1 MKSAIQLRKA
11 LNQKFPREFE
21 LDVGAG
27 DFVLLTVISASF
39 QGKTRS
45 DRLQQVEPL
54 IRDAGLIAG
63 IIELYTPEEAAND
76 GVAIQTTTENI
87 PPSSWQE
94 AIAMLSSG
102 KTVSA
107 KKTKNP
113 IKSEFPI
120 KRVVFYSYKGGV
132 GRTTALIQTAFQ
144 LTRAGKRV
152 ALVDMDVEA
161 PGLQAL
167 LPPTDTSLEEGL
179 IDYLWERQTCFFD
192 VNHQATIHLSG
203 SNQGKRTGI
212 VYSISDPQSRR
223 DLFIVPAGKI
233 GQRYIQRL
241 SALSTAHLF
250 ASTTDPWYQFEQELW
265 EQFQP
270 DIMLIDARTGLNEW
284 GGLSLLRLA
293 DEAFIVLY
301 PSKQNAEGVCFI
313 RDLLKELSGVKAK
326 LVLSPI
332 PEGAI
337 GRSLLDEIKK
347 DLDLEVNKIEG
358 EEIEEEVVKIPYHP
372 DIAGSYQFP
381 VEIALPYYAPLANN
395 LLEISGV
402 EETAAILAES
412 NRLELIKSL
421 YFPEQDAASIFD
433 RDFDAFFQKT
443 ADFERC
449 LDDQVWV
456 IRGRKGTGKSTLY
469 TLFTQHREHAEKR
482 SRGRLDSNVEILSGH
497 GNSST
502 SRPTSDIFSD
512 IQKNLSA
519 NNADWLSLWRAYA
532 VVRIYQSYPPFRE
545 VIRKAKLNALQIR
558 LSNNFDPDNN
568 QQWLSKHTVKLLE
581 LATDTNLNSFC
592 RDAITRLNT
601 YLKDNN
607 QKLWLLYDD
616 LDQDI
621 QENSPWQQ
629 EALGGLM
636 RLVYDTN
643 NQSLYQIR
651 FKIFLRE
658 DIWSNLVFTNKSHFG
673 EARTLLLQ
681 WGKEDFFRLAYRL
694 AVGGSSQFKTFA
706 NRILPLADNEL
717 DESDEETL
725 RQALSPLW
733 GLRPKSKNAYVAQWV
748 YSRLTDSSGNTYPRA
763 LVILLNKAKEVE
775 LDQKQKNA
783 PNDHLLRWTSL
794 TSGLDA
800 ASIVCCSAIREEYSD
815 LSDFFNK
822 ISTLK
827 SLFGEEELKELWQK
841 TIANNPSPIP
851 FDAFV
856 KRLKDIGLLESKK
869 YSQYDYA
876 IANLYIHG
884 FGITRKQGQRK

>member
-11 LNQKFPREFE
+11 LNQIFPKQFE

-27 DFVLLTVISASF
+27 DFVLLTIISAQF

-45 DRLQQVEPL
+45 HRLQQVEPL
-54 IRDAGLIAG
+54 INEAGLIPG
-63 IIELYTPEEAAND
+63 IIELYTPEEATND
-76 GVAIQTTTENI
+76 GIVIQTATENS
-87 PPSSWQE
+87 PPSSWLD

-102 KTVSA
+102 KTASA
-107 KKTKNP
+107 KKSKHS
-113 IKSEFPI
+113 IKH
-120 KRVVFYSYKGGV
+120 VVFYSYKGGV

-167 LPPTDTSLEEGL
+167 LPPADISVEEGL

-192 VNHQATIHLSG
+192 DNHQATIHLSG

-241 SALSTAHLF
+241 SVLSTAHLF

-265 EQFQP
+265 EQIEP
-270 DIMLIDARTGLNEW
+270 DILLIDARTGLNEW

-301 PSKQNAEGVCFI
+301 PSQQNAEGVCFI
-313 RDLLKELSGVKAK
+313 RDLLKELGGVQAK

-332 PEGAI
+332 PEGPI
-337 GRSLLDEIKK
+337 GRSLVEKIKPY
-347 DLDLEVNKIEG
+347 LHLEVIKVEG
-358 EEIEEEVVKIPYHP
+358 EEIEEDVIKIPYHP
-372 DIAGSYQFP
+372 DISGSYQFP
-381 VEIALPYYAPLANN
+381 VETALPYYAPLANN

-421 YFPEQDAASIFD
+421 NFPERDAASILEA
-433 RDFDAFFQKT
+433 DFDAIFQKT
-443 ADFERC
+443 ADFESC
-449 LDDQVWV
+449 LEDQVWV

-469 TLFTQHREHAEKR
+469 TLFTKHRENAEKR
-482 SRGRLDSNVEILSGH
+482 SPGRLDKINILSGH
-497 GNSST
+497 GNSSVFGPKT
-502 SRPTSDIFSD
+502 DIFSD
-512 IQKNLSA
+512 IQKKLSA

-532 VVRIYQSYPPFRE
+532 VIRIYQSYAPFIE
-545 VIRKAKLNALQIR
+545 IIRDAKLSSLLSR
-558 LSNNFDPDNN
+558 LTYNFDPEKNA
-568 QQWLSKHTVKLLE
+568 QWSSVHTKKLLE
-581 LATDTNLNSFC
+581 FATDANLNGFC
-592 RDAITRLNT
+592 RDAITKLNGF
-601 YLKDNN
+601 LKENN

-629 EALGGLM
+629 EALGGLL

-643 NQSLYQIR
+643 NQNLYQIR

-673 EARTLLLQ
+673 EERTLTLQ

-694 AVGGSSQFKTFA
+694 AVGGSAKFKTFA

-717 DESDEETL
+717 DESGEDDL
-725 RQALSPLW
+725 RKALAPLW
-733 GLRPKSKNAYVAQWV
+733 GLRQKSKNAYIAQWV
-748 YSRLTDSSGNTYPRA
+748 YTRLTDSSGNTYPRS
-763 LVILLNKAKEVE
+763 LTILLKKAREVE
-775 LDQKQKNA
+775 LAQKQGKNA
-783 PNDHLLRWTSL
+783 PSDHLLRWTSL
-794 TSGLDA
+794 TDGLDA
-800 ASIVCCSAIREEYSD
+800 ASIERCDAIRNEYRD
-815 LSDFFNK
+815 LSEFFNK

-827 SLFGEEELKELWQK
+827 SLFREEELKELWQK
-841 TIANNPSPIP
+841 TIADNQTPIP

-869 YSQYDYA
+869 SSKFDYA

>member
-1 MKSAIQLRKA
+1 MKSAVQLRKA
-11 LNQKFPREFE
+11 LNHKFHNQFE
-21 LDVGAG
+21 LDVGEG
-27 DFVLLTVISASF
+27 DFVLLTVISALF
-39 QGKTRS
+39 QGKARNQ
-45 DRLQQVEPL
+45 RLLQIEPL
-54 IRDAGLIAG
+54 IKEAGLVSG
-63 IIELYTPEEAAND
+63 IIELYTPEEATNE
-76 GVAIQTTTENI
+76 GITIQTTSENN
-87 PPSSWQE
+87 PPASWQE

-102 KTVSA
+102 KTVSH
-107 KKTKNP
+107 KKPKHT
-113 IKSEFPI
+113 I

-152 ALVDMDVEA
+152 VLIDMDVEA

-167 LPPTDTSLEEGL
+167 LPPTDMPLEEGL

-192 VNHQATIHLSG
+192 DNHKATIHLSG

-212 VYSISDPQSRR
+212 IYSVNDPQSRR

-241 SALSTAHLF
+241 SVLSTAHLF
-250 ASTTDPWYQFEQELW
+250 ASTTDPWHQFEQELW
-265 EQFQP
+265 EQFEP

-293 DEAFIVLY
+293 DEAFIALY

-313 RDLLKELSGVKAK
+313 RNLLKELSGIQAK

-332 PEGAI
+332 PEGII
-337 GRSLLDEIKK
+337 GDTLVKSIKPH
-347 DLDLEVNKIEG
+347 LDLFEG
-358 EEIEEEVVKIPYHP
+358 EEPVSIPYHP
-372 DIAGSYQFP
+372 SIAGSYHFP
-381 VEIALPYYAPLANN
+381 VESALSYYAPLANN

-412 NRLELIKSL
+412 NRLELIESL
-421 YFPEQDAASIFD
+421 SFPERDAASIWEA
-433 RDFDAFFQKT
+433 DFDAIFQKT

-449 LDDQVWV
+449 LEDQVWV

-469 TLFTQHREHAEKR
+469 TLFTKHRENAEKR
-482 SRGRLDSNVEILSGH
+482 SQGRLDNVKIMSGH
-497 GNSST
+497 GASST
-502 SRPTSDIFSD
+502 FRPTADIFAI
-512 IQKNLSA
+512 IQKKLKDKEV
-519 NNADWLSLWRAYA
+519 DWLSLWRAYA
-532 VVRIYQSYPPFRE
+532 VIRIYQSYGPF
-545 VIRKAKLNALQIR
+545 IDIIKQAKLTSLIKR
-558 LSNNFDPDNN
+558 LTYNFDTENN
-568 QQWLSKHTVKLLE
+568 EQWSSVHTNKLLDF
-581 LATDTNLNSFC
+581 ATDANLNGYC
-592 RDAITRLNT
+592 RDALTQLNS
-601 YLKDNN
+601 YLKRNN

-636 RLVYDTN
+636 RLVYDAN
-643 NQSLYQIR
+643 NQNLYQIR

-673 EARTLLLQ
+673 EERTLILQ

-694 AVGGSSQFKTFA
+694 AVEGSAKFKTFA

-717 DESDEETL
+717 DESGEDDL
-725 RQALSPLW
+725 RKALSPLW
-733 GLRPKSKNAYVAQWV
+733 GLRQKSKNAYVAQWV
-748 YSRLTDSSGNTYPRA
+748 YSRLTDSSGNTYPRS
-763 LVILLNKAKEVE
+763 LTILLKKAKEVE
-775 LDQKQKNA
+775 LAQKQGKYA
-783 PNDHLLRWTSL
+783 PNDHLLRWASL
-794 TSGLDA
+794 TDGLDA
-800 ASIVCCSAIREEYSD
+800 ASIERCDAIRNEYPD
-815 LSDFFNK
+815 LSEFFNE
-822 ISTLK
+822 IGTLK
-827 SLFGEEELKELWQK
+827 SLFKEDELKDIWQK
-841 TIANNPSPIP
+841 TIANSEPPLA
-851 FDAFV
+851 FDTFV

-876 IANLYIHG
+876 IANLYIYG

>member
-11 LNQKFPREFE
+11 LNQRFPKQFE
-21 LDVGAG
+21 LDVGAS
-27 DFVLLTVISASF
+27 DFVLLTIISAQF
-39 QGKTRS
+39 QGKARS
-45 DRLQQVEPL
+45 ERLQQVEPL
-54 IRDAGLIAG
+54 IREVGLNPG
-63 IIELYTPEEAAND
+63 IIELYTPEEANND
-76 GVAIQTTTENI
+76 GINIQPTTDNTH
-87 PPSSWQE
+87 PASWQE
-94 AIAMLSSG
+94 AISMLSSG
-102 KTVSA
+102 KTVST
-107 KKTKNP
+107 KKLKH
-113 IKSEFPI
+113 PI

-152 ALVDMDVEA
+152 ALIDMDVEA
-161 PGLQAL
+161 PGIQAL
-167 LPPTDTSLEEGL
+167 LPPTDISLEEGL

-192 VNHQATIHLSG
+192 DNNRATIHLSG

-241 SALSTAHLF
+241 SVLSTAQLF
-250 ASTTDPWYQFEQELW
+250 ASTIDPWYQFEQELW
-265 EQFQP
+265 EQIEP

-301 PSKQNAEGVCFI
+301 PSQQNAEGVCFI
-313 RDLLKELSGVKAK
+313 RDLLTELGGVQAK

-332 PEGAI
+332 PEGPI
-337 GRSLLDEIKK
+337 GFSLVEKIKPYLHLEIKK
-347 DLDLEVNKIEG
+347 LEG
-358 EEIEEEVVKIPYHP
+358 EEIEEDVVKIPYHP
-372 DIAGSYQFP
+372 DISGSYQFP
-381 VEIALPYYAPLANN
+381 VENALPYYAPLANN

-421 YFPEQDAASIFD
+421 SFPERDAASISSAN
-433 RDFDAFFQKT
+433 FDAIFQKT

-449 LDDQVWV
+449 LDDAVWV

-469 TLFTQHREHAEKR
+469 TLFTQHRENAEKR
-482 SRGRLDSNVEILSGH
+482 SHGRLDNINILSGH

-502 SRPTSDIFSD
+502 FRPTADIFEIFQKKLSD
-512 IQKNLSA
+512 KET
-519 NNADWLSLWRAYA
+519 DWLSLWRAYA
-532 VVRIYQSYPPFRE
+532 VIRIYQSYKPFIE
-545 VIRKAKLNALQIR
+545 IIRKAKLNSLISG
-558 LSNNFDPDNN
+558 LTNNFNPEKNEK
-568 QQWLSKHTVKLLE
+568 WISTHTNKLLE
-581 LATDTNLNSFC
+581 FATDSNLNGYC
-592 RDAITRLNT
+592 RDAITKLNG
-601 YLKDNN
+601 YLKENN

-643 NQSLYQIR
+643 NQNLYQIR

-673 EARTLLLQ
+673 EERTLTLQ
-681 WGKEDFFRLAYRL
+681 WGKADFFRLAYRL
-694 AVGGSSQFKTFA
+694 AVGGSEKFKTFA
-706 NRILPLADNEL
+706 NRILPLAENEL

-725 RQALSPLW
+725 RKALSPLW

-748 YSRLTDSSGNTYPRA
+748 YSRLTDSSGNTYPRS
-763 LVILLNKAKEVE
+763 LTILLKKAREVE
-775 LDQKQKNA
+775 LAEKQGKNA
-783 PNDHLLRWTSL
+783 PTDHLLRWTSL
-794 TSGLDA
+794 TDGLDA
-800 ASIVCCSAIREEYSD
+800 ASIERCDAIRNEYPD
-815 LSDFFNK
+815 LSEFFNK
-822 ISTLK
+822 ISILK
-827 SLFGEEELKELWQK
+827 SLFKKEELEQLWQE
-841 TIANNPSPIP
+841 TIANNQPSMS

-856 KRLKDIGLLESKK
+856 KRLKDIGLLEGKK

-884 FGITRKQGQRK
+884 FGIPRKQGQRK

>member
-1 MKSAIQLRKA
+1 MKSATQLRKA
-11 LNQKFPREFE
+11 LNHKFPKQFE

-27 DFVLLTVISASF
+27 DFVLLTVISAQF
-39 QGKTRS
+39 QGKVRTE
-45 DRLQQVEPL
+45 RLKEVEAL
-54 IRDAGLIAG
+54 INEVGLVPG

-76 GVAIQTTTENI
+76 GISIQSTTENI
-87 PPSSWQE
+87 SPASWQE

-107 KKTKNP
+107 KKPKH
-113 IKSEFPI
+113 PI

-144 LTRAGKRV
+144 LARAGKRV
-152 ALVDMDVEA
+152 VLIDMDVEA

-167 LPPTDTSLEEGL
+167 LPPTDMPLEEGL

-192 VNHQATIHLSG
+192 DNHKATIHLSG

-212 VYSISDPQSRR
+212 VYSVNDPQSRR
-223 DLFIVPAGKI
+223 DLFIVPAGNI

-241 SALSTAHLF
+241 SVLSTAHLF
-250 ASTTDPWYQFEQELW
+250 ASTTDPWHQLEQELW
-265 EQFQP
+265 EQFEP

-293 DEAFIVLY
+293 DEAFIALY

-313 RDLLKELSGVKAK
+313 RSLLKELNGVQAK

-332 PEGAI
+332 PEGPI
-337 GRSLLDEIKK
+337 GDSLVKRIKPY
-347 DLDLEVNKIEG
+347 LDLHEG
-358 EEIEEEVVKIPYHP
+358 EEPISIPYHP
-372 DIAGSYQFP
+372 NIAGSYHFP
-381 VEIALPYYAPLANN
+381 VETALSYYAPLANN

-412 NRLELIKSL
+412 NRLELIESL
-421 YFPEQDAASIFD
+421 NFPERDAASIWEA
-433 RDFDAFFQKT
+433 DFDAIFQKT

-449 LDDQVWV
+449 LEDQVWV

-469 TLFTQHREHAEKR
+469 TLFTKHRENAEKR
-482 SRGRLDSNVEILSGH
+482 SQGRLDNVTIMSGH

-502 SRPTSDIFSD
+502 FRPTADIFAI
-512 IQKNLSA
+512 IQKKLKDKEV
-519 NNADWLSLWRAYA
+519 DWLSLWRAYA
-532 VVRIYQSYPPFRE
+532 VIRIYQSYEPF
-545 VIRKAKLNALQIR
+545 IDIIKQAKLTPLISR
-558 LSNNFDPDNN
+558 LTYNFDPEKNE
-568 QQWLSKHTVKLLE
+568 QWSSIHTNKLLE
-581 LATDTNLNSFC
+581 FAIDANLNGYC
-592 RDAITRLNT
+592 RDAMTQLNS
-601 YLKDNN
+601 YLKKNN

-629 EALGGLM
+629 DALGGLM
-636 RLVYDTN
+636 RLVYDAN
-643 NQSLYQIR
+643 NQNLYQIR

-673 EARTLLLQ
+673 EERTLILQ

-694 AVGGSSQFKTFA
+694 AVGGSAKFKTFA

-717 DESDEETL
+717 DESGEDDL
-725 RQALSPLW
+725 RKALSPLW
-733 GLRPKSKNAYVAQWV
+733 GLRQKSKNAYVAQWV
-748 YSRLTDSSGNTYPRA
+748 YSRLTDSSGNTYPRS
-763 LVILLNKAKEVE
+763 LTILLKKAREVE
-775 LDQKQKNA
+775 LAQKQGKNA
-783 PNDHLLRWTSL
+783 PSDHLLRWTSL
-794 TSGLDA
+794 TDGLDA
-800 ASIVCCSAIREEYSD
+800 ASIERCDTIRNEYQD
-815 LSDFFNK
+815 LKEFFNE

-827 SLFGEEELKELWQK
+827 SLFGEEELKVLWQK
-841 TIANNPSPIP
+841 NIANNQSPIP

>member
-1 MKSAIQLRKA
+1 MKSATQLRKA
-11 LNQKFPREFE
+11 LNHKFPKQFE

-27 DFVLLTVISASF
+27 DFVLLTVISAQF
-39 QGKTRS
+39 QGKARTE
-45 DRLQQVEPL
+45 RLKEVEPL
-54 IRDAGLIAG
+54 INEVGLVPG

-76 GVAIQTTTENI
+76 GISIQSTTENI
-87 PPSSWQE
+87 SPASWQE

-107 KKTKNP
+107 KKPKH
-113 IKSEFPI
+113 PI

-144 LTRAGKRV
+144 LARAGKRV
-152 ALVDMDVEA
+152 VLIDMDVEA

-167 LPPTDTSLEEGL
+167 LPPTDMPLEEGL

-192 VNHQATIHLSG
+192 DNHKATIHLSG

-212 VYSISDPQSRR
+212 VYSVNDPQSRR

-233 GQRYIQRL
+233 GYRYIQRL
-241 SALSTAHLF
+241 SVLSTAHLF
-250 ASTTDPWYQFEQELW
+250 VSAEDPWYQFEQELW
-265 EQFQP
+265 EQFEP

-293 DEAFIVLY
+293 DEAFIALY

-313 RDLLKELSGVKAK
+313 RNLLKELSGVQAK

-332 PEGAI
+332 PEGPI
-337 GRSLLDEIKK
+337 GDSLVKRIKPY
-347 DLDLEVNKIEG
+347 LDLYES
-358 EEIEEEVVKIPYHP
+358 EEPIAIPYHP
-372 DIAGSYQFP
+372 NIAGSYHFP
-381 VEIALPYYAPLANN
+381 VETALSYYAPLANN

-412 NRLELIKSL
+412 NRLELIESL
-421 YFPEQDAASIFD
+421 SFPERDAASISEA
-433 RDFDAFFQKT
+433 DFDAIFQKT

-449 LDDQVWV
+449 LEDQVWV

-469 TLFTQHREHAEKR
+469 TLFTKHRENAEKR
-482 SRGRLDSNVEILSGH
+482 SQGRLDNVKIMSGH
-497 GNSST
+497 GESSIF
-502 SRPTSDIFSD
+502 RPTGDIFAI
-512 IQKNLSA
+512 IQKKLKEKEV
-519 NNADWLSLWRAYA
+519 DWLSLWRAYA
-532 VVRIYQSYPPFRE
+532 VIRIYQSYEPF
-545 VIRKAKLNALQIR
+545 IDIIKQAKLTSLISR
-558 LSNNFDPDNN
+558 LTYNFDPEKNE
-568 QQWLSKHTVKLLE
+568 QWSSTHTNKLLE
-581 LATDTNLNSFC
+581 FATDASLNGYC
-592 RDAITRLNT
+592 RDAMMQLNS
-601 YLKDNN
+601 YLKKNN

-636 RLVYDTN
+636 RLVYDAN
-643 NQSLYQIR
+643 NQNLYQIR

-673 EARTLLLQ
+673 EERTLILQ

-694 AVGGSSQFKTFA
+694 AVGGSAKFKTFA

-717 DESDEETL
+717 DESDEDDL
-725 RQALSPLW
+725 RKALSPLW
-733 GLRPKSKNAYVAQWV
+733 GLRQKSKNAYVAQWV
-748 YSRLTDSSGNTYPRA
+748 YSRLTDSSGNTYPRS
-763 LVILLNKAKEVE
+763 LTILLKKAREVE
-775 LDQKQKNA
+775 LAQKQGKNA
-783 PNDHLLRWTSL
+783 PSDHLLRWTSL
-794 TSGLDA
+794 TDGLDA
-800 ASIVCCSAIREEYSD
+800 ASIERCDAIRNEYQD
-815 LSDFFNK
+815 LKKFFDE

-827 SLFGEEELKELWQK
+827 SLFGEEELKVLWQK
-841 TIANNPSPIP
+841 NIANNQSPIP

>member
-1 MKSAIQLRKA
+1 MKAAVQLRKT
-11 LNQKFPREFE
+11 LNHKFPKQFE

-27 DFVLLTVISASF
+27 DFVLLTVISAQF
-39 QGKTRS
+39 QKKTR
-45 DRLQQVEPL
+45 DERLEQVEPL
-54 IRDAGLIAG
+54 IKDAGLVPG

-76 GVAIQTTTENI
+76 GVTIQSTTENG
-87 PPSSWQE
+87 PPASWQE
-94 AIAMLSSG
+94 ATAMLSSG
-102 KTVSA
+102 KTVST
-107 KKTKNP
+107 KKLKH
-113 IKSEFPI
+113 PI

-152 ALVDMDVEA
+152 ALIDMDVEA

-167 LPPTDTSLEEGL
+167 LPPADMPLEEGL

-192 VNHQATIHLSG
+192 ANHQATIHLRD

-212 VYSISDPQSRR
+212 IYSINDPQSRR

-241 SALSTAHLF
+241 SVLSTAHLF
-250 ASTTDPWYQFEQELW
+250 ASATDPWYQFEQELW
-265 EQFQP
+265 EQFEP

-301 PSKQNAEGVCFI
+301 PSQQNTEGVCLI
-313 RDLLKELSGVKAK
+313 RELLKELSGVQAK

-332 PEGAI
+332 PEGLI
-337 GRSLLDEIKK
+337 GRSLVEKIKPY
-347 DLDLEVNKIEG
+347 LHLEVKKLEG
-358 EEIEEEVVKIPYHP
+358 EEIEEETIKIPYHP
-372 DIAGSYQFP
+372 DIAASSQFP
-381 VEIALPYYAPLANN
+381 VETALTWYAPLANN
-395 LLEISGV
+395 LLEMSGV
-402 EETAAILAES
+402 AETTAVLAES
-412 NRLELIKSL
+412 NRFELIQSL
-421 YFPEQDAASIFD
+421 NFPERDAASIFEA
-433 RDFDAFFQKT
+433 DFDAIFQKT

-449 LDDQVWV
+449 LEDQVWV

-469 TLFTQHREHAEKR
+469 TLFTQHRENAEKR
-482 SRGRLDSNVEILSGH
+482 SQGRLDKVNILSGH
-497 GNSST
+497 GSSSVFGPKT
-502 SRPTSDIFSD
+502 DIFSD
-512 IQKNLSA
+512 IQKKLSS

-532 VVRIYQSYPPFRE
+532 VIRIYQSYAPFEEIIKEAKLASLVSRLTYNFNPE
-545 VIRKAKLNALQIR
+545 NNKEWESKHTTKLLEFATDAKLNGY
-558 LSNNFDPDNN
+558 
-568 QQWLSKHTVKLLE
+568 
-581 LATDTNLNSFC
+581 C
-592 RDAITRLNT
+592 RDAITKLNGF
-601 YLKDNN
+601 LKKNN

-629 EALGGLM
+629 EALGSLL

-643 NQSLYQIR
+643 NQNLYQIR

-673 EARTLLLQ
+673 EERAHPLR
-681 WGKEDFFRLAYRL
+681 WEKEDFFRLAYRL
-694 AVGGSSQFKTFA
+694 AVSGSPKFKTFA

-717 DESDEETL
+717 DESDEDTL

-733 GLRPKSKNAYVAQWV
+733 GLRQKSKNAYVAQWV
-748 YSRLTDSSGNTYPRA
+748 YSRLTDSSGNTYPRS
-763 LVILLNKAKEVE
+763 LTILLKKAKEVE
-775 LDQKQKNA
+775 LAQKQGKYA
-783 PNDHLLRWTSL
+783 PNDHLLRWASL
-794 TSGLDA
+794 TDGLDA
-800 ASIVCCSAIREEYSD
+800 ASIERCNAIRNEYPD
-815 LSDFFNK
+815 LSEFFNK

-827 SLFGEEELKELWQK
+827 SLFKEDELKDIWQK
-841 TIANNPSPIP
+841 TIANSQSPLS

-884 FGITRKQGQRK
+884 FGIARKQGQRK

>member
-1 MKSAIQLRKA
+1 MKSAVQLRKA
-11 LNQKFPREFE
+11 LNHKFHNQFE

-27 DFVLLTVISASF
+27 DFVLLTVISPLF
-39 QGKTRS
+39 QGKARNQ
-45 DRLQQVEPL
+45 RLLQIEPL
-54 IRDAGLIAG
+54 IEEAGLVSG
-63 IIELYTPEEAAND
+63 IIELYTPEEATNE
-76 GVAIQTTTENI
+76 GITIQTTSENN
-87 PPSSWQE
+87 PPASWQE

-102 KTVSA
+102 KTVSS
-107 KKTKNP
+107 KKPKH
-113 IKSEFPI
+113 SI

-152 ALVDMDVEA
+152 VLIDMDVEA

-167 LPPTDTSLEEGL
+167 LPPTDMPLEEGL

-192 VNHQATIHLSG
+192 DNHKATIHLSG

-212 VYSISDPQSRR
+212 IYSVNDPQSRR

-241 SALSTAHLF
+241 SVLSTAHLF
-250 ASTTDPWYQFEQELW
+250 SSTTDPWHQFEQELW
-265 EQFQP
+265 EQFEP

-293 DEAFIVLY
+293 DEAFIALY

-313 RDLLKELSGVKAK
+313 RNLLKELSGIQAK

-332 PEGAI
+332 PEGLI
-337 GRSLLDEIKK
+337 GDSLVKSIKPH
-347 DLDLEVNKIEG
+347 LDLFEG
-358 EEIEEEVVKIPYHP
+358 EEPVSIPYHP
-372 DIAGSYQFP
+372 SIAGSYHFP
-381 VEIALPYYAPLANN
+381 VESALSYYAPLANN

-412 NRLELIKSL
+412 SRLALIESL
-421 YFPEQDAASIFD
+421 SFPERDAASISED
-433 RDFDAFFQKT
+433 NFDAIFQKT

-449 LDDQVWV
+449 LEDQVWV

-469 TLFTQHREHAEKR
+469 TLFTKHRKNAEKR
-482 SRGRLDSNVEILSGH
+482 SQGRLDNVQIMSGH
-497 GNSST
+497 GDSST
-502 SRPTSDIFSD
+502 FRPTADIFET
-512 IQKNLSA
+512 IQKKLNDK
-519 NNADWLSLWRAYA
+519 NVDWLSLWRAYA
-532 VVRIYQSYPPFRE
+532 VIRIYQSHEDFIE
-545 VIRKAKLNALQIR
+545 ILKQAKLSTLITR
-558 LSNNFDPDNN
+558 LTNNFDPIKYE
-568 QQWLSKHTVKLLE
+568 QWSSLHTNKLLE
-581 LATDTNLNSFC
+581 FATDASLNGYC
-592 RDAITRLNT
+592 RDAITQLNS
-601 YLKDNN
+601 YLKKNN
-607 QKLWLLYDD
+607 KKLWLLYDD

-629 EALGGLM
+629 EALGGLL

-643 NQSLYQIR
+643 NQNLYQIR

-673 EARTLLLQ
+673 EERTLILQ

-694 AVGGSSQFKTFA
+694 AVGGSPKFKSFA

-717 DESDEETL
+717 DESDEDTL

-733 GLRPKSKNAYVAQWV
+733 GLRQKSKNAYVAQWV
-748 YSRLTDSSGNTYPRA
+748 YSRLTDSSGNTYPRS
-763 LVILLNKAKEVE
+763 LTILLKKAKEVE
-775 LDQKQKNA
+775 LAQKQGKYA
-783 PNDHLLRWTSL
+783 PNDHLLRWASL
-794 TSGLDA
+794 TDGLDA
-800 ASIVCCSAIREEYSD
+800 ASIERCDAIRNEYPD
-815 LSDFFNK
+815 LSEFFNK
-822 ISTLK
+822 IGTLK
-827 SLFGEEELKELWQK
+827 SLFKEEELKDIWQK
-841 TIANNPSPIP
+841 TIANSEPPLA
-851 FDAFV
+851 FDTFV

-884 FGITRKQGQRK
+884 FGVTRKQGQRK